1 MNEEILR
8 MCPSD
13 DNDCPYAQWT
23 RDSEGN
29 EIKLCGLE
37 NPMED
42 CDEYFLYM
50 AQ

>member
-29 EIKLCGLE
+29 AIKVCGLDD
-37 NPMED
+37 PFVD
-42 CDEYFLYM
+42 CDDYFFYM